1 MTTNRGVRKRETK
14 MKNKYLVAERKQKSK
29 IRVPKLLGEQSWGRV
44 EVPKLLDN
52 KCKSLTID
60 DSIRLSVRS
69 TQENSYD
76 HELTPSIKHIKGPKP
91 DER

>member
-1 MTTNRGVRKRETK
+1 MDGVRKRETK

-60 DSIRLSVRS
+60 DSIGS
-69 TQENSYD
+69 TQVNSYD
-76 HELTPSIKHIKGPKP
+76 VGSNM
-91 DER
+91 